1 VRFSFFDEID
11 RFATE
16 DYVPT
21 ETDVLRARVRSTGIE
36 EADFEFENLL
46 FRYVVHSITTTTTTT
61 TMHSVLLPGISRVS
75 VITRDCGA
83 QNA

>member
-46 FRYVVHSITTTTTTT
+46 FRYVVHSITTTTTI
-61 TMHSVLLPGISRVS
+61 MHSILLPGISRVS
-75 VITRDCGA
+75 VITTDCGA